1 MLSQIRTLCFGCL
14 MFVALC
20 NLALAIP
27 GWPEEVRAIRYLST
41 GDSTLQSA
49 AFYAP
54 ITNKA
59 SPLLV
64 GLHSWSANYQQTI
77 GAAYAAWCI
86 ENHWVLIYPDFR
98 GVNNKPEATGSELV
112 IADILSVVDYAKQ
125 NANVDTN
132 RIYLVGFSGGGMA
145 ALSMA
150 GRSPDI
156 WAGVSAWAP
165 LIDLNSWYFETK
177 ARGLKYTDE
186 IVRSTGGV
194 PGTSEAVD
202 LQYERRSPIT
212 YLRQISASVDINAGI
227 GDAIVLI
234 SHSLIAFNRMASPAD
249 RLSEV

>member
-86 ENHWVLIYPDFR
+86 ENHWVLIHPDFR
-98 GVNNKPEATGSELV
+98 GVNNKLEATGSELV

-156 WAGVSAWAP
+156 WAGVSVWAP
-165 LIDLNSWYFETK
+165 LIDLNAWYFETK

-186 IVRSTGGV
+186 IVRSTGEV

-212 YLRQISASVDINAGI
+212 YLHPWVSMRGLGMQ
-227 GDAIVLI
+227 
-234 SHSLIAFNRMASPAD
+234 
-249 RLSEV
+249 LSS